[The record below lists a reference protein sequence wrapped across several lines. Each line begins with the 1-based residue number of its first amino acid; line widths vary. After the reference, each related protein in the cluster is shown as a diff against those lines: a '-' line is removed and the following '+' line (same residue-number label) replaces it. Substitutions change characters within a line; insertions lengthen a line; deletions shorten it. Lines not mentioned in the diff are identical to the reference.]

1 MDLNG
6 ITLPLAF
13 AAGLASFLSP
23 CVLPLVPAYLAYLA
37 RPIGQTAAVTAAG
50 GRTIAESSQT
60 VLSGIAFVVGLSI
73 VFVTFFYA
81 LQVVLLPVRTWVSL
95 VGGVL
100 VILFGLHTA
109 GLLRLP
115 FVSSEFRLME
125 KAPAQTGPLGGLLLG
140 VGFAAGWT
148 PCIGITL
155 GAVISSGIARG
166 TTLQGLGLM
175 LAYCL
180 GLGLPFVAMSLGID
194 RALSL
199 IRTLGRRRRAIDLGS
214 GAVLVTMGLLLMTN
228 NLLLLTQALN
238 RMIPYA
244 PFGL

>member
-1 MDLNG
+1 MDLHA

-37 RPIGQTAAVTAAG
+37 RPVGHAAAVTAAG
-50 GRTIAESSQT
+50 GRTVALRSET

-81 LQVVLLPVRTWVSL
+81 LQALLLPVRTWVSL
-95 VGGVL
+95 AAGVL

-115 FVSSEFRLME
+115 FLSAEFRLME

-140 VGFAAGWT
+140 IGFAAGWT
-148 PCIGITL
+148 PCIGVIL
-155 GAVISSGIARG
+155 GAVISSGIAHG

-175 LAYCL
+175 IAYCL
-180 GLGLPFVAMSLGID
+180 GLGLPFVAMSVGID
-194 RALSL
+194 RALPL
-199 IRTLGRRRRAIDLGS
+199 IRSLGGRRRAIDLGS
-214 GAVLVTMGLLLMTN
+214 GAVLVAMGLLLMTN

-238 RMIPYA
+238 RVFPYA
-244 PFGL
+244 AFGL